1 MLFGISFSY
10 LFRQDD
16 NFNYMFLCM
25 FSNLVLF
32 SNCYFGIQYDKY
44 IVPYQFTKLLV
55 KSNVLFRFFLVESV
69 LFIFF
74 VSGVVLCF
82 VVCFSCFLVES
93 NLLIFLVLCVVLC
106 FCVLF
111 VFALC
116 RLYLMLPVSLGC
128 LRPVSSVPNVASVS
142 VLCSPC
148 VVCT

>member
-55 KSNVLFRFFLVESV
+55 KSNVLFRFF
-69 LFIFF
+69 F
-74 VSGVVLCF
+74 SGVRVVHLFCFRCCIVFCGLFLLFFGGVQFAHLFSFVCCVVFLCF
-82 VVCFSCFLVES
+82 V
-93 NLLIFLVLCVVLC
+93 
-106 FCVLF
+106 
-111 VFALC
+111 
-116 RLYLMLPVSLGC
+116 C

-142 VLCSPC
+142 GLCSPC